1 MGKLGALRE
10 PMITERQYQRF
21 MKERTKGRSVS
32 AAAMRAGMH
41 RHTAARYLELG
52 HGPVT
57 AAALAPKRARRRP
70 DPLKPIWPLAEPFL
84 AETPELEAK
93 ALFEHLLARLPEEER
108 MAASRALRTFQRR
121 VEEWRRRHGPPKEVF
136 FPQATKPG
144 EWMQVDWTHADELG
158 VTLQGVPFDHLLC
171 HAALCYSNVQH
182 ATPCRSESMLSL
194 KAGLP
199 SALVSFGGAPLGLRT
214 DQSSTATHQL
224 RRGEAAR
231 GFNQEYLS
239 LCGHYGLTPA
249 TINRSCPQENGDIE
263 SANGH
268 LKRRLKTH
276 LALRGSRD
284 FASEADYAAFVAEVC
299 RGANA
304 LRHARYAE
312 ERAVLR
318 ALPPTPYPQGE
329 EIAVRVC
336 SFCTIRVR
344 GRSYSVP
351 ARLIGAIVK
360 AEVSEAEIVVRHGRE
375 EVLRCSRLTHD
386 GARIDYRHVIDSLRR
401 KPGAFANYLYREE
414 LFPRPVFRQAY
425 DALARED
432 ASRASRDYVE
442 LLGLAAAQGEDEVA
456 AVLGAALRQGALPRP
471 GPITEALARHK
482 GEPPAPPRLPAL
494 TPELTAYDQ
503 LLEPE
508 VAA

>member
-1 MGKLGALRE
+1 
-10 PMITERQYQRF
+10 
-21 MKERTKGRSVS
+21 MKETTKGRSVS
-32 AAAMRAGMH
+32 AAAMKAGMH
-41 RHTAARYLELG
+41 RHTAARYLELR
-52 HGPVT
+52 HGPAT
-57 AAALAPKRARRRP
+57 AASLAPKRGRRRS
-70 DPLKPIWPLAEPFL
+70 DPLKTIWPMAEPFL
-84 AETPELEAK
+84 TETPELEAK
-93 ALFEHLLARLPEEER
+93 ALFEHLLARLPDEQR
-108 MAASRALRTFQRR
+108 KTASRALRTFQRR

-136 FPQATKPG
+136 FPQATRPG

-158 VTLQGVPFDHLLC
+158 VTIQGVPFDHLLC
-171 HAALCYSNVQH
+171 HSVLCYSNFQH

-194 KAGLP
+194 KTGLP
-199 SALVSFGGAPLGLRT
+199 SALVNFGGAPTGLRT

-224 RRGEAAR
+224 KRGEAAR

-239 LCGHYGLTPA
+239 LCEHYGLKPA
-249 TINRSCPQENGDIE
+249 TINRACPQENGDIE

-276 LALRGSRD
+276 LVLRGSSD
-284 FASEADYAAFVAEVC
+284 FASEAAYAAFVAEVC
-299 RGANA
+299 RSANA
-304 LRHARYAE
+304 LRHARFAE

-336 SFCTIRVR
+336 SFSTIRVR
-344 GRSYSVP
+344 KHAYSVP

-375 EVLRCSRLTHD
+375 EVLRCPRLTRE

-414 LFPRPVFRQAY
+414 LFPRAVFRQAY
-425 DALARED
+425 DALVRND

-456 AVLGAALRQGALPRP
+456 AVLGAVLRENQLPRP
-471 GPITEALARHK
+471 ALIAKALASIRS
-482 GEPPAPPRLPAL
+482 EPPAPPDLPTL
-494 TPELTAYDQ
+494 TPELAAYDQ
-503 LLEPE
+503 LLKTE

>member
-1 MGKLGALRE
+1 
-10 PMITERQYQRF
+10 MITERQYQRL
-21 MKERTKGRSVS
+21 MNERTKGRSVS

-41 RHTAARYLELG
+41 RHTAARYLELM
-52 HGPVT
+52 HGPAT
-57 AAALAPKRARRRP
+57 AAALAPKRGRRRP
-70 DPLKPIWPLAEPFL
+70 DPLKPLWPLAEPFL
-84 AETPELEAK
+84 TETPELEAK
-93 ALFEHLLARLPEEER
+93 ALFEHLLARLPEAER
-108 MAASRALRTFQRR
+108 AEASRALRTFQRR
-121 VEEWRRRHGPPKEVF
+121 VEDWRRHHGPPKEVF
-136 FPQATKPG
+136 FPQATRPG

-158 VTLQGVPFDHLLC
+158 VTLQGVRFDHLLC
-171 HAALCYSNVQH
+171 HAVLCHSNVQH

-194 KAGLP
+194 KTGLP
-199 SALVSFGGAPLGLRT
+199 AALASFGGAPVGLRT

-224 RRGEAAR
+224 KRGAAAR

-239 LCGHYGLTPA
+239 LCEHYGLKPA
-249 TINRSCPQENGDIE
+249 TINRACPQENGDIE

-284 FASEADYAAFVAEVC
+284 FTNEAAYAAFVAEVC

-304 LRHARYAE
+304 LRHARFAE

-318 ALPPTPYPQGE
+318 ALPPSSYPQGE

-336 SFCTIRVR
+336 SFSTIRVR
-344 GRSYSVP
+344 GRAYSVP

-360 AEVSEAEIVVRHGRE
+360 VEVSEAEIVVCHGRE
-375 EVLRCSRLTHD
+375 KVLRCPRLTHE

-414 LFPRPVFRQAY
+414 LFPRAVFRQAY

-432 ASRASRDYVE
+432 AARASRDYVE
-442 LLGLAAAQGEDEVA
+442 LLGLASAQSEDEVA
-456 AVLGAALRQGALPRP
+456 AVLGAALRQGELPRP
-471 GPITEALARHK
+471 ALIAEALSRTR
-482 GEPPAPPRLPAL
+482 GEPPAPPDLAAL
-494 TPELTAYDQ
+494 TPELTAYDS
-503 LLEPE
+503 LLEAE

>member
-10 PMITERQYQRF
+10 PMVTERQYQRL
-21 MKERTKGRSVS
+21 MKERNKGRSVS
-32 AAAMRAGMH
+32 AAAMKAGVH

-52 HGPVT
+52 HGPIT
-57 AAALAPKRARRRP
+57 AAALAPKRGRRRP
-70 DPLKPIWPLAEPFL
+70 DPLRAIWPLAEPFL
-84 AETPELEAK
+84 VATPELEAK
-93 ALFEHLLARLPEEER
+93 ALFEHLLARLPQEARTE
-108 MAASRALRTFQRR
+108 ASRALRTFQRR

-158 VTLQGVPFDHLLC
+158 VTIQGVPFDHLLC
-171 HAALCYSNVQH
+171 HAVLCHSNVQH

-199 SALVSFGGAPLGLRT
+199 AALLAFGGAPDGLRT

-224 RRGEAAR
+224 KRGEAAR

-239 LCGHYGLTPA
+239 LCEHYGLKPA
-249 TINRSCPQENGDIE
+249 TINRACPQENGDIE

-276 LALRGSRD
+276 LALRGSSN
-284 FASEADYAAFVAEVC
+284 FASEAAYAAFVAEVC

-304 LRHARYAE
+304 LRHARFAE

-318 ALPPTPYPQGE
+318 ALPPASYPQGE
-329 EIAVRVC
+329 EMAVRVC
-336 SFCTIRVR
+336 SFSTIRVKSR
-344 GRSYSVP
+344 AYSVP

-360 AEVSEAEIVVRHGRE
+360 VEVSEAEIIVRHGRE
-375 EVLRCSRLTHD
+375 EVLRCPRQTRD

-414 LFPRPVFRQAY
+414 LFPRAVFRQAY
-425 DALARED
+425 DALARDD
-432 ASRASRDYVE
+432 ASRASRDYVD
-442 LLGLAAAQGEDEVA
+442 LLGLAATQGEDEVA
-456 AVLGAALRQGALPRP
+456 AALGAALRDGELPRP
-471 GPITEALARHK
+471 GLIAEAVARAR
-482 GEPPAPPRLPAL
+482 GEPPKPPDLPAL
-494 TPELTAYDQ
+494 APELLAYDQ
-503 LLEPE
+503 LLEAE